1 MKHAVLAL
9 ASASVACAAL
19 AQAPAPA
26 PAAPAAPATE
36 AIKPKCDPK
45 PEYPGRLA
53 MTVEPKRRG
62 FERDMKA
69 YETCMKA
76 FLEERK
82 NAIKANE
89 AAANAAIEE
98 YNATMTKIRAEQEAA
113 RQ

>member
-1 MKHAVLAL
+1 MKHAALAIACAL
-9 ASASVACAAL
+9 ASSAAL
-19 AQAPAPA
+19 AQAPAAA
-26 PAAPAAPATE
+26 PAAPAAPAVE
-36 AIKPKCDPK
+36 MPKPKCDPK

-62 FERDMKA
+62 FERDMKN

-82 NAIKANE
+82 AVIKANE
-89 AAANAAIEE
+89 NGANAAIEE
-98 YNATMTKIRAEQEAA
+98 YNATMKKIREEQEAA